1 MKHGNIALFVPHNGC
16 PHCCSFCSQRSITGV
31 QAQPCAQDVHEA
43 VKKALASG
51 GEYDYEIA
59 FFGGS
64 FTAIDRD
71 YMVSLLEAA
80 SVYVKNGSVRGIRL
94 STRPDAAEDEVLSL
108 LEKYGVTSV
117 ELGAQSLCGEVLKA
131 NLRGHTAQDVAA
143 ASERIKAHGF
153 SLGLQMMTGLYGSTP
168 ERDIYTA
175 EKIIELHP
183 DTVRIYPTVTMR
195 GTLLGELFMSGEY
208 KPMELSESVELCA
221 SLLEMFS
228 RNNIEVIRL
237 GLHYSDAL
245 VRDML
250 FDNYHPAFRE
260 LCESRLMLRRFLAQ
274 REKMQPFERCTVYV
288 HPSCVSKFIGQRR
301 SNVNELSRSCA
312 VFVKTAPDESVAPLD
327 VRIEPEYSPENT
339 QKVRKKRKNAAEIT

>member
-80 SVYVKNGSVRGIRL
+80 
-94 STRPDAAEDEVLSL
+94 
-108 LEKYGVTSV
+108 KYGVTSV

-301 SNVNELSRSCA
+301 SNVNELSQSCA